1 MTWMDDLGTLQA
13 LRAVIPVWAVQT
25 LVAYTVDELVTAIAN
40 SVVARVSAW
49 VAKSIAQSRQ

>member
-1 MTWMDDLGTLQA
+1 MDDLGTLQA

-25 LVAYTVDELVTAIAN
+25 LVAYTIDKLVTAIAN
-40 SVVARVSAW
+40 SVVARVPAR

>member
-1 MTWMDDLGTLQA
+1 MDDLGTLQA